1 VAGEVQVA
9 CSLCGALA
17 ADGAPLEWS
26 TSASRTGTQLLCEV
40 CTREHLRSIEAK
52 LAEAWW

>member
-1 VAGEVQVA
+1 MAGEVQVA
-9 CSLCGALA
+9 CSLCGALT